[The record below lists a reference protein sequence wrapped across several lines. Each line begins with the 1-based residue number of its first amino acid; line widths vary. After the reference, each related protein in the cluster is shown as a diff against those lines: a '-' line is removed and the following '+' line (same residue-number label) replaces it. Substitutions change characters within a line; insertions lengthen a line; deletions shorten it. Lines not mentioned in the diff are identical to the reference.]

1 MSISYTQCAFRANKV
16 VDMEVEAEFVYAD
29 ILRTLQSS
37 ILGHDTTVR
46 PGRAGGRRRRCGE
59 EGSDHPDF
67 LCAYGG
73 VRARVL
79 P

>member
-1 MSISYTQCAFRANKV
+1 MVRALVSLSYTQCAFRAKKV

-46 PGRAGGRRRRCGE
+46 PGRAGGRRWREAIPRTSCVCME
-59 EGSDHPDF
+59 
-67 LCAYGG
+67 
-73 VRARVL
+73 V
-79 P
+79 

>member
-1 MSISYTQCAFRANKV
+1 MSLSFTQCAFRANKV

-46 PGRAGGRRRRCGE
+46 PEAGQGRGQEEEVWGGGKRSPGLLVCVWRCE
-59 EGSDHPDF
+59 S
-67 LCAYGG
+67 
-73 VRARVL
+73 
-79 P
+79 